1 MQTLTSITIN
11 DISKENY
18 SMITYL
24 EFLFNNNNNDLGF
37 VSKLIKN
44 KEFWFSPEE
53 DGQVVFKPLSI
64 NVDGLSNILNTF
76 RQFENQPFEDG
87 LKSGYELQSITDS
100 IILKRV
106 THESTYYKNLEA
118 LSYLLSVV
126 IEQYKKFMK

>member
-1 MQTLTSITIN
+1 
-11 DISKENY
+11 
-18 SMITYL
+18 MITYL